1 MKDDK
6 KIIIVGDRVLIRPDE
21 ERMRTS
27 FGLYLPQGVE
37 SKEKVQGGMIVKVG
51 PGYPL
56 PDPNSMGEEPWDKSR
71 MEPKYLP
78 LQAEE
83 GDYALFLRKAAIE
96 IEFDHEKFIIVP
108 QAAIL
113 LLIRDDILERIQD
126 GLDEE
131 SES

>member
-1 MKDDK
+1 MRENK
-6 KIIIVGDRVLIRPDE
+6 KIIVVGDRVLIRPDE
-21 ERMRTS
+21 EKARTS

-37 SKEKVQGGMIVKVG
+37 SKEKVQGGYVVKVG

-56 PDPNSMGEEPWDKSR
+56 PDPSSMGEEPWEHRSER
-71 MEPKYLP
+71 LEAKYLP

-96 IEFDHEKFIIVP
+96 IEIDDDKLVIVP

-113 LLIRDDILERIQD
+113 LLIRDDILDRLQED
-126 GLDEE
+126 LDEE
-131 SES
+131 